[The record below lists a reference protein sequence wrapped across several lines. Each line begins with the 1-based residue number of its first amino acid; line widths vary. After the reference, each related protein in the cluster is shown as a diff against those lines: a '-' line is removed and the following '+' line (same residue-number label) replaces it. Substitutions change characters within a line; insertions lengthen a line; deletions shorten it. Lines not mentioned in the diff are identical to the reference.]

1 MKARHLTFF
10 ALLFVLVLGTLPA
23 PSSFAQRYPDRPIQL
38 VIPNVAGSSMDLGA
52 RMIASELEKILGAKV
67 IPNNRPGA
75 GTVLGTDAVVRAKKD
90 GYTLL
95 YGDFSSALIVAPIL
109 NPEVVH
115 YDPSKDVEPLG
126 LHFLFPNVFTV
137 RGDAP
142 WKTFREL
149 IDYAKKEPRKVRV
162 STMGVGS
169 LPHFLIEM
177 IQAITGAQFNHV
189 PFEGGES
196 VITAVLGGH
205 VEATFQ
211 ALVRVK
217 SHVDAGKMRILL
229 TNNKMP
235 AFPEIPTITELGYKQ
250 SLPIA
255 GFGLYGPAGI
265 PEEVKSILV
274 SAIEKAVR
282 NTKPKVDQL
291 YGVID
296 YKTPLEQK
304 KLWEEEYRKIYEVAT
319 KIGLRKP

>member
-1 MKARHLTFF
+1 MKLRHLTFL
-10 ALLFVLVLGTLPA
+10 AILVMLGLGTLVPCV
-23 PSSFAQRYPDRPIQL
+23 SFAQRYPDRPIQL
-38 VIPNVAGSSMDLGA
+38 VIPNVPGSSMDLGA
-52 RMIASELEKILGAKV
+52 RMIASELEKSLGTKI

-75 GTVLGTDAVVRAKKD
+75 GTVMGTDLVVRSKKD

-115 YDPSKDVEPLG
+115 YDPAKDVEPLG

-137 RGDAP
+137 RAESP

-169 LPHFLIEM
+169 LPHFLLEM
-177 IQAITGAQFNHV
+177 IQATTGTQFNHV

-255 GFGLYGPAGI
+255 GFGLYAPAGI
-265 PEEVKSILV
+265 PEEAKSVLV
-274 SAIEKAVR
+274 PAIEKAVK

-291 YGVID
+291 FGVID
-296 YKTPLEQK
+296 YKTPSEQRK
-304 KLWEEEYRKIYEVAT
+304 MWEEEYKKIYEVAT